1 MDRVNDEMLGRAC
14 RFDVQHPAGFR
25 YGGSFGLGVEDR
37 YRSADGLTGP
47 PSQAHCRDDAR
58 AKRER
63 HPNDHG
69 GPSNTSARPEHSSRH
84 ERLMFSIWMA
94 LAPPASNT
102 VHVTV
107 TFCSAYSLST
117 EFWLSPG
124 IPALTGM

>member
-1 MDRVNDEMLGRAC
+1 MDRVDDEMLGRAF
-14 RFDVQHPAGFR
+14 RFDVQHPAGVR
-25 YGGSFGLGVEDR
+25 YDRSYGLGVEDR

-47 PSQAHCRDDAR
+47 QARSRDDTGAQ
-58 AKRER
+58 RER
-63 HPNDHG
+63 HPNDHSC
-69 GPSNTSARPEHSSRH
+69 PSNTSARPEHPSRH
-84 ERLMFSIWMA
+84 ERVTLSISIA

-102 VHVTV
+102 VPVTV